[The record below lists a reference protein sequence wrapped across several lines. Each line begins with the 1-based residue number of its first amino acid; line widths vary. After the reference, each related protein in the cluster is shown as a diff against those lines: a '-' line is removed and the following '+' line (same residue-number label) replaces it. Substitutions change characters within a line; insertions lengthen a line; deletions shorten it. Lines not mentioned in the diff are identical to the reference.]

1 MSGFSNYE
9 GDQSALY
16 SGGHHGD
23 SKSAESKAK
32 VKKILSVTY
41 LLSVITIVE
50 VAIGLYCYYKPGF
63 PKGIANFFFIL
74 LTLFKAGYIV
84 KVFMHLGDE
93 LKNMILTILIPL
105 TLFVWFIIAFLYE
118 GNFWKVITETLDKNF

>member
-16 SGGHHGD
+16 SGGHHQD
-23 SKSAESKAK
+23 RNSPESKAL
-32 VKKILSVTY
+32 VKKIWKVTAILSLV
-41 LLSVITIVE
+41 TIVE
-50 VAIGLYCYYKPGF
+50 VALGLWCYKSTTF
-63 PKGIANFFFIL
+63 PKGWANIFFVIL
-74 LTLFKAGYIV
+74 TIFKAGYIV

-105 TLFVWFIIAFLYE
+105 TLFIWFIIAFLYE
-118 GNFWKVITETLDKNF
+118 GGFWLHMNQAVDKF